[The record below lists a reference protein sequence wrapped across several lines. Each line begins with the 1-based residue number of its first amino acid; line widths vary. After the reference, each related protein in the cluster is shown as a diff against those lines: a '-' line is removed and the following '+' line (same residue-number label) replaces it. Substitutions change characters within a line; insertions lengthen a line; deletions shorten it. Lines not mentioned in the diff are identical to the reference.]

1 MKNVTITLDEKVA
14 HWARVEAAK
23 AGMSL
28 SRWIGEKLRAEMP
41 GETDDERRLRLGRLE
56 DFLSGPGWP
65 GIAGDLPKRDEIYAE
80 RGVYRHQRAD
90 LQPRS
95 ERGGEAH
102 EGGGSAAERHA
113 RGLDRHEPAND
124 Q

>member
-41 GETDDERRLRLGRLE
+41 GETKEELQKRLAKLE
-56 DFLSGPGWP
+56 EFLSGPGWP
-65 GIAGDLPKRDEIYAE
+65 GIAGDLPKRDDLYAE
-80 RGVYRHQRAD
+80 RGVYRHERAD

-95 ERGGEAH
+95 KR
-102 EGGGSAAERHA
+102 
-113 RGLDRHEPAND
+113 D
-124 Q
+124 